1 MHLRARNGALV
12 PLSAVVELREVG
24 AVQELRRVDR
34 LAAVEIDA
42 NFAPGATQGDMIART
57 EATAAASLPGDAPLR
72 WLGESLDLQETGQ
85 AVLVIFALVLVLTF
99 LVLAARF
106 ESFLHPLIVMTAA
119 PLALAGGLLLGTL
132 LTLFVVPVAYARLA
146 RFTGAPG
153 ARAAEVRRL
162 EAEPRDAASQPA
174 E

>member
-12 PLSAVVELREVG
+12 PLSAMV
-24 AVQELRRVDR
+24 ELRRVDR

-42 NFAPGATQGDMIART
+42 NLAPGATQGDMIART

-119 PLALAGGLLLGTL
+119 PLALGLLLGTL

-146 RFTGAPG
+146 RFSGAPG
-153 ARAAEVRRL
+153 ARAAELRRL
-162 EAEPRDAASQPA
+162 EAEPRNAASQPA